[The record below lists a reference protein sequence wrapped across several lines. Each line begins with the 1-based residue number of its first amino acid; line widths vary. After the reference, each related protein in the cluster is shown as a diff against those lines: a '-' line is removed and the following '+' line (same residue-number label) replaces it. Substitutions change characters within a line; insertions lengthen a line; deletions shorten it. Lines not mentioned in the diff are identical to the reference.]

1 MSRGEASRKHL
12 SQGTAC
18 WATAVSQ
25 EEVNEGV
32 SAVPTSRFTKPTTM
46 IKISIVIPAFNA
58 ERCLRETLESALN
71 QTHPAHEIIVVD
83 DGSTDRTEEIARSY
97 GNRIRHIKQQNQGI
111 AGARNTAVREAT
123 GDWIAFLDHDDLML
137 PTKLE
142 KQLAIIEANPDLVVV
157 YSAFTYLYAD
167 GTTKLIPAFPSKSL
181 WPTLRYRSPILPST
195 SIIRRSALKDV
206 GGFVQL
212 CGIDD
217 WNMWFRL
224 IRRYSP
230 SAFKEHPEGLTMYRW
245 WDNNASRNFMP
256 IAEAVLDM
264 LDTLLLQDL
273 KGFKRAIWRRR
284 IEARVYYSLSH
295 GLREIHNERYWEFAI
310 ESFLK
315 WPFCGKMIPPY
326 RYVVFANM
334 LWKRLRHFSF
344 NLRYW
349 WPVRRCR
356 EDLTVPS

>member
-1 MSRGEASRKHL
+1 
-12 SQGTAC
+12 
-18 WATAVSQ
+18 
-25 EEVNEGV
+25 
-32 SAVPTSRFTKPTTM
+32 M
-46 IKISIVIPAFNA
+46 IKISIAIPAYNA

-71 QTHPAHEIIVVD
+71 QTYPAHEIIVVD
-83 DGSTDRTEEIARSY
+83 DGSTDRTEEIALSY

-142 KQLAIIEANPDLVVV
+142 KQ
-157 YSAFTYLYAD
+157 
-167 GTTKLIPAFPSKSL
+167 
-181 WPTLRYRSPILPST
+181 PST
-195 SIIRRSALKDV
+195 AIIRRSALREV
-206 GGFVQL
+206 GDFAQL
-212 CGIDD
+212 FGIDD

-224 IRRYSP
+224 IRRYS
-230 SAFKEHPEGLTMYRW
+230 SNAFKEHPEGLTMYRW
-245 WDNNASRNFMP
+245 WDNNTSRNFMP
-256 IAEAVLDM
+256 MAEAVMVM

-273 KGFKRAIWRRR
+273 KGFRRAIWKRR
-284 IEARVYYSLSH
+284 IEARVYYSLAG
-295 GLREIHNERYWEFAI
+295 GLRDIHNERYWEFAI
-310 ESFLK
+310 ESFLR

-344 NLRYW
+344 NFRYW

-356 EDLTVPS
+356 ENWTLSS